1 MAADFKSIKS
11 LPKFLIFFTIIT
23 LFIGSFLV
31 HRKLERIQPR
41 QKSMES
47 YIYISSAKFLKP
59 FTFGFNQVLADYFW
73 IKTVGYFGEHLM
85 SDRNYP
91 WLYPMLD
98 LVTTLDP
105 QFIWPYYFGG
115 ITLSL
120 EAKQVEQSNLILK
133 KAIHYHPDKW
143 HFLFYLGF
151 NYWYHDNNLLMAATY
166 IKRAAMNPKAPR
178 YLKTF
183 PARLYSEAGQK
194 DAAIQFLVEMKKNT
208 QDIQMR
214 AELDKRIEEI
224 LKEKMKLHYKP
235 KTRVR

>member
-1 MAADFKSIKS
+1 MAADFESIKPS
-11 LPKFLIFFTIIT
+11 YKFLIFFTIIT
-23 LFIGSFLV
+23 LFAGSFLV
-31 HRKLERIQPR
+31 HRKLDNFPSPL
-41 QKSMES
+41 KTMEVAM
-47 YIYISSAKFLKP
+47 YIPSGNFLKHV
-59 FTFGFNQVLADYFW
+59 TFGFNQVIADYFW

-85 SDRNYP
+85 SDRQYP

-133 KAIHYHPDKW
+133 KAIYYHPDAW

-151 NYWYHDNNLLMAATY
+151 NYWYHDNNLLVAATY
-166 IKRAAMNPKAPR
+166 LKRAAMNPKAPR

-194 DAAIQFLVEMKKNT
+194 DAAIQFLLEMKKNT
-208 QDIQMR
+208 QDIHMR
-214 AELDKRIEEI
+214 SEIEKRIEEI
-224 LKEKMKLHYKP
+224 LKGKMKGLHKP
-235 KTRVR
+235 KTRFQ

>member
-1 MAADFKSIKS
+1 MAADFESIKPS
-11 LPKFLIFFTIIT
+11 YKFLIFFTIIT
-23 LFIGSFLV
+23 LFMGSFLV

-47 YIYISSAKFLKP
+47 YLYIPSAKFLKP
-59 FTFGFNQVLADYFW
+59 FTLGFNQVIADYFW

-85 SDRNYP
+85 SDRHYP

-120 EAKQVEQSNLILK
+120 EAQQVEQSNLILK
-133 KAIHYHPDKW
+133 KAIHYYPYNW
-143 HFLFYLGF
+143 HFLFFLGF
-151 NYWYHDNNLLMAATY
+151 NYWYHDNNLLQAATY
-166 IKRAAMNPKAPR
+166 LKRAAMQPNAPR

-194 DAAIQFLVEMKKNT
+194 DAAIQFLLEMKKNT

-214 AELDKRIEEI
+214 AEIEKRIEEI
-224 LKEKMKLHYKP
+224 LKGKMKKIQKP
-235 KTRVR
+235 QSQFR